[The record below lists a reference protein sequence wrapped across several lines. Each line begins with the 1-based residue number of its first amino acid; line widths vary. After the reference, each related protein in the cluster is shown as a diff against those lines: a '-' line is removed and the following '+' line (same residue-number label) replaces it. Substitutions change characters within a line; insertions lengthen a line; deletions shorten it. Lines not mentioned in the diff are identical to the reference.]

1 MKAKRFGINKLLSF
15 ISILSIL
22 LLIHACGS
30 GSELPQKRPVKKKI
44 TRQKVEKEYEEMQ
57 QALLEPPILHKGY
70 VYERKGRRDPFEPLV
85 KPKKVKKKG
94 TKIGTLESYDLS
106 DFTLMAIAKKG
117 SEYYAL
123 LVTPDNRAFTV
134 VKGMRIGLNKGRVK
148 EITPERVVLA
158 EYSRDYMGELKSR
171 EIILELRKGEGK

>member
-1 MKAKRFGINKLLSF
+1 MKIKRFKNKRILGL
-15 ISILSIL
+15 ISILSL
-22 LLIHACGS
+22 LLLFHACGS
-30 GSELPQKRPVKKKI
+30 GTELQKKPAIKKKI
-44 TRQKVEKEYEEMQ
+44 IQQKIEKEYEEMQ
-57 QALLEPPILHKGY
+57 QALLESPILHKGY
-70 VYERKGRRDPFEPLV
+70 VYERRGRRDPFEPLI
-85 KPKKVKKKG
+85 KPKRVKKKG

-134 VKGMRIGLNKGRVK
+134 VKGMRIGLNNGRVK
-148 EITPERVVLA
+148 EITSERVVLV

-171 EIILELRKGEGK
+171 KIILELRKGEGK